1 MGDEFDDTSL
11 DAMDIAPVED
21 TMLDTSGGE
30 SFDIPESFD
39 EDMVDDVSYD
49 SNDGLVGED
58 TVEVPLEFSEDV
70 DDLNDVTDPDP
81 YDIPESFVEDTEE
94 ITADDQN
101 DVTDD
106 TSEIFSEDTAEVPT
120 EFDEDFDDL
129 NEINDPD
136 PYDIPESFEEDTEAD
151 VQDIQADI
159 PDGTMNDF
167 PEDTNAADYVANSL
181 SSDVPESFI
190 EDTEEMPTN
199 IQDALNEEIPSDMLS
214 IGETDSLAEDSSLSE
229 GDSEAANTFAPD
241 TPNDT
246 IPTDFSCNPDA
257 LDDAAFAGD
266 TTPTT
271 IEDLWKK
278 VDEISNSGLS
288 NEHKLE
294 LLHDIQNDLS
304 QGLFSDDGDTSEE
317 GPVKV
322 LKRDELDLL
331 SSGSKNIDDTLSVKE
346 DDYRDKGYTDEEIST
361 MLANDKIQLQEEFL
375 RDAFPGQEVS
385 PHVFDYFGDA
395 ANTQVPD
402 HSPDL
407 SASNL
412 VDGFE
417 SGDQYFDIS
426 SEGRSIPVATDLN
439 KLTDISNWLGDINPN
454 FDEFDIDSPYCNN
467 CGSCAYAVYQRLEGS
482 NDACASAD
490 NIPYNSDMTALTGM
504 EQVSMSPEE
513 IKNRLL
519 AEGDG
524 AHAIIG
530 IDRAEGCGHWFNA
543 ACIDGKVVAID
554 GQTGEV
560 TDWPP
565 DYGDVVNWEMSIKPG
580 MEKEYTYGHKTR

>member
-21 TMLDTSGGE
+21 TMPDTSVE
-30 SFDIPESFD
+30 ASFDVPESFE
-39 EDMVDDVSYD
+39 EDAVNDFSYD
-49 SNDGLVGED
+49 GSDSPMGED
-58 TVEVPLEFSEDV
+58 LSEAPAEFSEDV
-70 DDLNDVTDPDP
+70 DELNDINDPDP
-81 YDIPESFVEDTEE
+81 YDVPESFAEDTEE

-101 DVTDD
+101 DATDGA
-106 TSEIFSEDTAEVPT
+106 SEMFSEDVAEVPT

-129 NEINDPD
+129 NEINDLD

-151 VQDIQADI
+151 IQDIQADI
-159 PDGTMNDF
+159 PEGTMDDF
-167 PEDTNAADYVANSL
+167 PEDTDGADYVTDSV

-199 IQDALNEEIPSDMLS
+199 VQDALEEEIPSDTLS
-214 IGETDSLAEDSSLSE
+214 VAETDSLLGEGYSE
-229 GDSEAANTFAPD
+229 TSNTSAPD
-241 TPNDT
+241 TQNDA
-246 IPTDFSCNPDA
+246 IPTDFSCNPDV
-257 LDDAAFAGD
+257 LDDATLADD
-266 TTPTT
+266 TEPAT

-304 QGLFSDDGDTSEE
+304 SGMFADDGDTSEE

-322 LKRDELDLL
+322 LKHDELDLL
-331 SSGSKNIDDTLSVKE
+331 SSGSKNIDDILSVKE

-385 PHVFDYFGDA
+385 PHVFDYFGDT
-395 ANTQVPD
+395 ANTHVPD
-402 HSPDL
+402 HSADL
-407 SASNL
+407 SAPNL

-417 SGDQYFDIS
+417 NSDQTFDIS

-439 KLTDISNWLGDINPN
+439 KLTDLSNWLGDINPN
-454 FDEFDIDSPYCNN
+454 FDEFEIDSPYCNN

-565 DYGDVVNWEMSIKPG
+565 DYGDVVNWEMSIR
-580 MEKEYTYGHKTR
+580 KENVYGHKTR

>member
-21 TMLDTSGGE
+21 TLPDTSVE
-30 SFDIPESFD
+30 ASFDVPESFE
-39 EDMVDDVSYD
+39 EDAVDVFSYD
-49 SNDGLVGED
+49 GSDSPMGED
-58 TVEVPLEFSEDV
+58 LTEAPLEFVEDV
-70 DDLNDVTDPDP
+70 DDLNDVNDPDP
-81 YDIPESFVEDTEE
+81 YDMPESFIEDTEE

-101 DVTDD
+101 DVTDGA
-106 TSEIFSEDTAEVPT
+106 SEIFGEDVAEVPT
-120 EFDEDFDDL
+120 EFNEDFADL
-129 NEINDPD
+129 NEINDSD

-151 VQDIQADI
+151 IQDTQADI
-159 PDGTMNDF
+159 PEGTMNDF
-167 PEDTNAADYVANSL
+167 PEDTDAADYVADSI
-181 SSDVPESFI
+181 SSDVPESFS

-199 IQDALNEEIPSDMLS
+199 AQDALNEEIPSDMLS
-214 IGETDSLAEDSSLSE
+214 IGETDSLEEDPSLSE
-229 GDSEAANTFAPD
+229 GYSEAADTSAPD
-241 TPNDT
+241 IQNDT
-246 IPTDFSCNPDA
+246 IPTDFSCNPDT

-266 TTPTT
+266 TTSAT

-278 VDEISNSGLS
+278 VDEISNSDIS

-304 QGLFSDDGDTSEE
+304 QGIFVDDGDTSED

-331 SSGSKNIDDTLSVKE
+331 SSGSKNIDDILSVKE

-395 ANTQVPD
+395 TNTHGPD
-402 HSPDL
+402 HSVDL
-407 SASNL
+407 SAPNL
-412 VDGFE
+412 
-417 SGDQYFDIS
+417 FDIP
-426 SEGRSIPVATDLN
+426 SEGHSIPVATDLN
-439 KLTDISNWLGDINPN
+439 KLTDLSNWLGDINPN

-565 DYGDVVNWEMSIKPG
+565 DYGNVVNWEMSIR
-580 MEKEYTYGHKTR
+580 KENIYGHKTR

>member
-11 DAMDIAPVED
+11 DVMDIAPVED
-21 TMLDTSGGE
+21 TMLDTSVGD
-30 SFDIPESFD
+30 SFDIPESFE
-39 EDMVDDVSYD
+39 EDSSEVFLYD
-49 SNDGLVGED
+49 SSDSSVGEALA
-58 TVEVPLEFSEDV
+58 EAPLEFEEDV
-70 DDLNDVTDPDP
+70 DVLNDVNDPDP
-81 YDIPESFVEDTEE
+81 YDIPESFGEDTEE
-94 ITADDQN
+94 ITADDQD
-101 DVTDD
+101 DVTDCA
-106 TSEIFSEDTAEVPT
+106 TEVFSEDVVEIPT
-120 EFDEDFDDL
+120 EFDEYLNDL
-129 NEINDPD
+129 NETNDPD

-151 VQDIQADI
+151 IQDIQADEI
-159 PDGTMNDF
+159 MNDF
-167 PEDTNAADYVANSL
+167 PEDTDVTDYAAGSVSN
-181 SSDVPESFI
+181 DVPESFD

-199 IQDALNEEIPSDMLS
+199 VQDTLNEEIPSDMLS
-214 IGETDSLAEDSSLSE
+214 IGETDSLDEDSSLSE
-229 GDSEAANTFAPD
+229 GHPEDTNTSDPDMQSDS
-241 TPNDT
+241 
-246 IPTDFSCNPDA
+246 ILTDFSRGPDT

-266 TTPTT
+266 IAPAT
-271 IEDLWKK
+271 IEDLWQK

-304 QGLFSDDGDTSEE
+304 QGMFVDEGDTSEE

-331 SSGSKNIDDTLSVKE
+331 SSGSKNIDDILSVKE

-385 PHVFDYFGDA
+385 TRVFDYFSDA
-395 ANTQVPD
+395 ANIHGPD
-402 HSPDL
+402 HSTDL
-407 SASNL
+407 TALSL
-412 VDGFE
+412 VNRFE
-417 SGDQYFDIS
+417 NSEEPFDIP
-426 SEGRSIPVATDLN
+426 SEGRSIPVATDLT
-439 KLTDISNWLGDINPN
+439 KLTDLSNWLGDINPS

-504 EQVSMSPEE
+504 EQVSMSPDE

-519 AEGDG
+519 AEGNG

>member
-1 MGDEFDDTSL
+1 
-11 DAMDIAPVED
+11 MDIAPVED
-21 TMLDTSGGE
+21 TMLDTSGDE
-30 SFDIPESFD
+30 TFDIPESFD
-39 EDMVDDVSYD
+39 EDMMDEVSYD
-49 SNDGLVGED
+49 SNDGFVGED
-58 TVEVPLEFSEDV
+58 AVEAPQEFLEDA
-70 DDLNDVTDPDP
+70 DDLNDVNDPDP
-81 YDIPESFVEDTEE
+81 YDVPESFAEDTEE
-94 ITADDQN
+94 ITDDYQN
-101 DVTDD
+101 DVNDSTTEVLSED
-106 TSEIFSEDTAEVPT
+106 TTEIPAEFSEDS
-120 EFDEDFDDL
+120 DEL
-129 NEINDPD
+129 NDTNDPD

-151 VQDIQADI
+151 IQDVQADI
-159 PDGTMNDF
+159 SEETMNDF
-167 PEDTNAADYVANSL
+167 PEDTDAMDYGEDTE
-181 SSDVPESFI
+181 SSDIPESFS
-190 EDTEEMPTN
+190 EDTEGLP
-199 IQDALNEEIPSDMLS
+199 IDVQDESTEEIPSDMLS
-214 IGETDSLAEDSSLSE
+214 IERTDPLAEGISLSE
-229 GDSEAANTFAPD
+229 GYSEATNTSAPD
-241 TPNDT
+241 TQNDT

-257 LDDAAFAGD
+257 LNDAVFTGD
-266 TTPTT
+266 TAPAT

-304 QGLFSDDGDTSEE
+304 QGMFGGDGDASDE

-331 SSGSKNIDDTLSVKE
+331 SSGSKNIDDILSVKE

-375 RDAFPGQEVS
+375 RDAFPGQGVS
-385 PHVFDYFGDA
+385 PHVFDYFG
-395 ANTQVPD
+395 NTTLPD
-402 HSPDL
+402 HSVDL
-407 SASNL
+407 STSNL
-412 VDGFE
+412 VDGFG
-417 SGDQYFDIS
+417 SSDQYFDLS
-426 SEGRSIPVATDLN
+426 SEGRSIPVATDLG
-439 KLTDISNWLGDINPN
+439 KLTDLSNWLGDINPN